1 MRMNEDPVRDI
12 LRALAE
18 EDAGIEASPQI
29 EVRLRKNFNSWKRR
43 RIIRRTS
50 PWVLTA
56 ASIVLVFAFANRKE
70 TQPPATQSARVEQTV
85 ASLPEPIAPIK
96 PLPQTTRSRSSTAAG
111 MPESFEI
118 VTEFFPLM
126 DPAPPF
132 ERGQLLRVELPASA
146 MQMVGLPV
154 REEYLARPIHAD
166 VLVGEEGLP
175 RAIRFVKIEKE

>member
-29 EVRLRKNFNSWKRR
+29 EVRLRKNFSSWKRR

-70 TQPPATQSARVEQTV
+70 TRPPATQSAPVEQTV

-96 PLPQTTRSRSSTAAG
+96 PLPQTTRSRNSTAADRKSTRLNSSHG
-111 MPESFEI
+111 YISYA
-118 VTEFFPLM
+118 V
-126 DPAPPF
+126 
-132 ERGQLLRVELPASA
+132 
-146 MQMVGLPV
+146 
-154 REEYLARPIHAD
+154 
-166 VLVGEEGLP
+166 
-175 RAIRFVKIEKE
+175 

>member
-56 ASIVLVFAFANRKE
+56 ASIVLVFALANRKE
-70 TQPPATQSARVEQTV
+70 TQPPATQPARVEPNG
-85 ASLPEPIAPIK
+85 AGLPEPTATITPI
-96 PLPQTTRSRSSTAAG
+96 
-111 MPESFEI
+111 
-118 VTEFFPLM
+118 
-126 DPAPPF
+126 
-132 ERGQLLRVELPASA
+132 
-146 MQMVGLPV
+146 
-154 REEYLARPIHAD
+154 
-166 VLVGEEGLP
+166 
-175 RAIRFVKIEKE
+175 

>member
-1 MRMNEDPVRDI
+1 MHMSEDPVRDI

-18 EDAGIEASPQI
+18 EDAGIQASPQI
-29 EVRLRKNFNSWKRR
+29 EVRLRKNFSAWKRR
-43 RIIRRTS
+43 RIVRRTT

-56 ASIVLVFAFANRKE
+56 ASIVLVLTFVNQKE
-70 TQPPATQSARVEQTV
+70 TEPPAARSTPAEQAI
-85 ASLPEPIAPIK
+85 ASSPEPIAPIK
-96 PLPQTTRSRSSTAAG
+96 PLPKTTRSRNSAAAG

-154 REEYLARPIHAD
+154 REEYLARSVHAD

>member
-1 MRMNEDPVRDI
+1 MNEDPVRDI

-29 EVRLRKNFNSWKRR
+29 EVRLRKNFSSWKRR

-50 PWVLTA
+50 PWVLTT

-70 TQPPATQSARVEQTV
+70 TQPPATRSAPVEQTV

-96 PLPQTTRSRSSTAAG
+96 PLPQTTRSRNSTAAG

-118 VTEFFPLM
+118 VT
-126 DPAPPF
+126 
-132 ERGQLLRVELPASA
+132 
-146 MQMVGLPV
+146 
-154 REEYLARPIHAD
+154 
-166 VLVGEEGLP
+166 
-175 RAIRFVKIEKE
+175 